1 MLFED
6 LNAKKCSKPKTVALD
21 HSTHNEEME
30 QVKYFSFL
38 KE

>member
-6 LNAKKCSKPKTVALD
+6 LNAKKCSKPKTVD
-21 HSTHNEEME
+21 HSTHNEEMD